1 MNNEKK
7 KTFCL
12 RSHIKISALQK
23 KISLLTNNANQTTTS
38 QQTNRSRL
46 GSGKV
51 WSRSEAFVVRE
62 NSVPSAL
69 AEKETGQLARRGHE
83 KRKSSS

>member
-1 MNNEKK
+1 MVVNNEKK
-7 KTFCL
+7 NMLSTK
-12 RSHIKISALQK
+12 SHQDQCSTKK
-23 KISLLTNNANQTTTS
+23 KISLLTNNANQTTTC

-51 WSRSEAFVVRE
+51 WSRSEAFEVRE

-83 KRKSSS
+83 KRK

>member
-1 MNNEKK
+1 MVVNNEKK
-7 KTFCL
+7 KHSVYEVTS
-12 RSHIKISALQK
+12 RSVLYKK

-38 QQTNRSRL
+38 QQTNRNRL

-83 KRKSSS
+83 KRK

>member
-1 MNNEKK
+1 MVVNNEKK
-7 KTFCL
+7 KH
-12 RSHIKISALQK
+12 SVYGHIKNSALQK
-23 KISLLTNNANQTTTS
+23 NISLLTNNANQTTTS

-83 KRKSSS
+83 KRK

>member
-1 MNNEKK
+1 MKK
-7 KTFCL
+7 KKNILSTK
-12 RSHIKISALQK
+12 SHQNQCSTK
-23 KISLLTNNANQTTTS
+23 KKKNISLLTNKANQTTTS

-83 KRKSSS
+83 KRK